1 MRDVIPTLLGSSYSP
16 MDNILSLSSK
26 EVRKYLLS
34 EEAYCTLDLPEYF
47 SFQPLLDEL
56 RDAIGT
62 YKFDFVCWNHGKAK
76 REQDPS
82 KKPEHVENLNFK
94 LYHNKD
100 GLYAWRPLTIIHP
113 VAYICLVNLI
123 SEKKNWELL
132 TGRMSSIQTAYPSIV
147 CKSLPLVEGGK
158 IPPKKDIVLNWWS
171 SIEQE
176 SIALSLQFNYLFTT
190 DIVNCY
196 GSIYTHS
203 IVWAIHGKEQSKQDI
218 SDGHSS
224 GLGTEIDK
232 ALKDISYG
240 QTNGIPQGSVLMD
253 LLAEIVLLYA
263 DEELGKKLAGKIASS
278 EYRILRYR
286 DDYRIFTKKK
296 EQAELIAR
304 VLSEVLGELN
314 FHLNNDKTFV
324 SENIVQDSIKIDKR
338 YWLAAKHGERTIQK
352 HLLLIHSLAEQ
363 FPNSGSLKRALS
375 EFYKRL
381 GKKRIN
387 VEDVDVLLGII
398 VDIAVKNPSVY
409 PQAIAIIGV
418 LIQELERDK
427 VASRID
433 ALKEK
438 FSSVS
443 NSVLLNVWLQRIS
456 YKLNPDII
464 YNDPLTDAVR
474 GQNNDS
480 IWDSDWLSPNYKEIM
495 DRVDIIDRTVLATI
509 PELVPVENV
518 SFVSAYEAS
527 K

>member
-1 MRDVIPTLLGSSYSP
+1 
-16 MDNILSLSSK
+16 MDSILSLSSK
-26 EVRKYLLS
+26 DARKYLLS
-34 EEAYCTLDLPEYF
+34 KEAYCTLDLPEYF
-47 SFQPLLDEL
+47 NFQPLLDVL
-56 RDAIGT
+56 TGAIGT
-62 YKFDFVCWNHGKAK
+62 YKFDYVCWNHGKAK
-76 REQDPS
+76 KELDPS
-82 KKPEHVENLNFK
+82 KKPGHVENLNFR

-100 GLYAWRPLTIIHP
+100 GQYAWRPLTIIHP
-113 VAYICLVNLI
+113 IAYVCLVNTI
-123 SEKKNWELL
+123 SEKENWNLL
-132 TGRMSSIQTAYPSIV
+132 TSRMSSIQTAYPNIV
-147 CKSLPLVEGGK
+147 CKSLPLVEDGK
-158 IPPKKDIVLNWWS
+158 IPPKKDILLNWWS

-176 SIALSLQFNYLFTT
+176 SIALSLTFNYLFTT

-203 IVWAIHGKEQSKQDI
+203 IVWAIHGKGRAKQDI

-224 GLGTEIDK
+224 GLGSEIDK
-232 ALKDISYG
+232 AIQAMSYG

-253 LLAEIVLLYA
+253 LIAEIVLSYA
-263 DEELGKKLAGKIASS
+263 DEELGKKLAGQIDSS

-304 VLSEVLGELN
+304 ELSEVLGQLN
-314 FHLNNDKTFV
+314 FHLNSDKTFI
-324 SENIVQDSIKIDKR
+324 SGNIVQDSIKKDKR
-338 YWLAAKHGERTIQK
+338 YWLEAKHGEKTMQK
-352 HLLLIHSLAEQ
+352 HLLLIHSLAER

-381 GKKRIN
+381 GKKKIKEEE
-387 VEDVDVLLGII
+387 VEVLLGII

-409 PQAIAIIGV
+409 PQAMAIIGV
-418 LIQELERDK
+418 LIRDLERDK
-427 VASRID
+427 VASYID

-474 GQNNDS
+474 GQNNVS
-480 IWDSDWLSPNYKEIM
+480 IWDSDWLSPKYKNIM
-495 DRVDIIDRTVLATI
+495 DKVDFIDRTALATI

-518 SFVSAYEAS
+518 SFVSDYEAS
-527 K
+527 Q